1 MIQIV
6 LPCGVMILHPT
17 LFIRVPPTNV
27 DSTRMPPRKLSSK
40 ESGAELGNEKGA
52 GGRGGG
58 PLPEA
63 RFLPV
68 MPAMRMMMLWGS
80 N

>member
-1 MIQIV
+1 MIF
-6 LPCGVMILHPT
+6 HPT

-40 ESGAELGNEKGA
+40 ESGAELGNEEGE
-52 GGRGGG
+52 GGE
-58 PLPEA
+58 EA
-63 RFLPV
+63 VPVPMPGFLPL
-68 MPAMRMMMLWGS
+68 MPAVRMMMMMRGS